1 MLDPEYFSRPRK
13 ILLYVALPAVLDIE
27 PVHRHFRS
35 SCHAKKEPA
44 MSTNND
50 NAAAAVIAFVSGAVI
65 GAAAALLLTPKPG
78 REVREKLSD
87 LGENAADKMKRL
99 AREAKFK
106 VAPKT
111 KSGDFQ
117 YDGGDAWI

>member
-1 MLDPEYFSRPRK
+1 
-13 ILLYVALPAVLDIE
+13 
-27 PVHRHFRS
+27 
-35 SCHAKKEPA
+35 

-65 GAAAALLLTPKPG
+65 GAAATLLLTPKPG
-78 REVREKLSD
+78 REVREKLTD
-87 LGENAADKMKRL
+87 LGESAAEKMKHL

-106 VAPKT
+106 VAPKA
-111 KSGDFQ
+111 KGGDYQ

>member
-1 MLDPEYFSRPRK
+1 MSNN
-13 ILLYVALPAVLDIE
+13 
-27 PVHRHFRS
+27 S
-35 SCHAKKEPA
+35 SN
-44 MSTNND
+44 S
-50 NAAAAVIAFVSGAVI
+50 AAAVIAFASGAII

-87 LGENAADKMKRL
+87 LGETATEKVRRL

-106 VAPKT
+106 VTPKT
-111 KSGDFQ
+111 KTEGYQ